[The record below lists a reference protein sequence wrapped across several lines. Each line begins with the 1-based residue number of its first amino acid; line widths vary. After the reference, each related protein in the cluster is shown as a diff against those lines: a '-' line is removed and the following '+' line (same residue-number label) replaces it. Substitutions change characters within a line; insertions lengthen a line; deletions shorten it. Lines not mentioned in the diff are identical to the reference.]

1 MWLPALAINNAQS
14 LLNDRFKLMS
24 LTFSVAYL
32 NIYHSKCIY
41 SFIMSLCLNNKNNK
55 HAKKE
60 FICRVFFLIFSYLF
74 TFDYN
79 SWWPFWCPG
88 RTISNLIQKIVWS
101 EWINCNRN
109 KLQWGIMF
117 VHVVTKIKNY
127 LSDHCDCDLNILTCI
142 NLFSTRI
149 FFTWIQ
155 SFAKFL

>member
-60 FICRVFFLIFSYLF
+60 FICRVFSLYFLICLHLIIIHDDH
-74 TFDYN
+74 FDVQGGQ
-79 SWWPFWCPG
+79 FQ
-88 RTISNLIQKIVWS
+88 I
-101 EWINCNRN
+101 
-109 KLQWGIMF
+109 
-117 VHVVTKIKNY
+117 
-127 LSDHCDCDLNILTCI
+127 
-142 NLFSTRI
+142 
-149 FFTWIQ
+149 
-155 SFAKFL
+155 